1 MCVLFTLQPP
11 LLSSCPRLLAIPL
24 STSISFSSLLP
35 PHLALFRLYLSCVLC
50 IVLPHIVIPL
60 SLPRLTS
67 TSSVLPLLPHLP
79 LIFSSLV
86 IPPLSSSTFPST
98 LCFHRFSVFFLCS
111 TCLHQIMITLLFPPH
126 RPFFPLLVPQ
136 KTLNLLFFI
145 SFLLIFFLF
154 MFLCVTCTLMFF
166 QNFQMLLS
174 FSLILS
180 LMYFLRLVAPMLF
193 SFLHVLPFSIFTYMY
208 ASASSSVTFSNLL
221 NSLLPF
227 LCQPSSLLCI
237 FLKFILFFNTSLVPP
252 LTDFLYTPSSS
263 PLFFHLQHPARLPL
277 NPEET
282 GVLKLST

>member
-136 KTLNLLFFI
+136 KTLNLLF
-145 SFLLIFFLF
+145 SFP
-154 MFLCVTCTLMFF
+154 
-166 QNFQMLLS
+166 S
-174 FSLILS
+174 YSS
-180 LMYFLRLVAPMLF
+180 F
-193 SFLHVLPFSIFTYMY
+193 SFLCFFVSHVLSCFFRIFKCCSL
-208 ASASSSVTFSNLL
+208 SALS
-221 NSLLPF
+221 F
-227 LCQPSSLLCI
+227 L
-237 FLKFILFFNTSLVPP
+237 
-252 LTDFLYTPSSS
+252 
-263 PLFFHLQHPARLPL
+263 
-277 NPEET
+277 
-282 GVLKLST
+282 